1 MAAAALPD
9 TTNSG
14 GKDDLETTPVDRS
27 KRGTDALPRFAFSL
41 NGRSSTSG
49 GCGPTTSVSALYAQI
64 SSLQPCATRGAEPP
78 TPIAPIISSPTK
90 IGRPPKFGN
99 RPI

>member
-14 GKDDLETTPVDRS
+14 GKDDFGATPAPNS
-27 KRGTDALPRFAFSL
+27 KRGTGALPLLAFGL
-41 NGRSSTSG
+41 GGRSSTSG
-49 GCGPTTSVSALYAQI
+49 GCGPMTSVNALYAQI

-78 TPIAPIISSPTK
+78 TPIAPIIWSPTK
-90 IGRPPKFGN
+90 IGRPPEFGN